1 MIKLCSDIR
10 KVAGLSFALWD
21 EISGFSARDG
31 REGDEARRRG
41 PRSVM
46 VQTHS
51 RGGRQGLV
59 VRTGENQGQNQEAE
73 YDDKLGVGSGAR
85 RGLRMPPWLPGSEV
99 RSVVNSSDRL
109 EMWEEA
115 QWEAGRSGCL
125 WEGKGKVF
133 QSAVGEKGRGLR
145 SVVRAARH
153 TGWHFTSL
161 M

>member
-109 EMWEEA
+109 EMGEEA
-115 QWEAGRSGCL
+115 QCGREGNWLRLGSRKVRVSVGGQGQGASECGGREGTRVAQCGQGC
-125 WEGKGKVF
+125 
-133 QSAVGEKGRGLR
+133 
-145 SVVRAARH
+145 
-153 TGWHFTSL
+153 
-161 M
+161 